1 MVSEEVLGRGAA
13 LAVLGEVDGAGP
25 SGEAAALAKG
35 SHEGGVEGA
44 GGFGEAERVVPWPLA
59 RASRY
64 WPSKAAT

>member
-35 SHEGGVEGA
+35 PNKGGVDGA
-44 GGFGEAERVVPWPLA
+44 GGLGEAEGGAVALGEGVTVLA
-59 RASRY
+59 VEGG
-64 WPSKAAT
+64 AT